1 MNNLIKLIFFIVLN
15 IIFIDVK
22 AFGNERIQEINQLN
36 AETLKVL
43 NIGLDECKK
52 MNFNTNNGGVLIYKL
67 MQDYLLIF
75 TRIRPK
81 LKKST
86 QRGSPPGTRAYEV
99 IIDGTSFNVKKSYY
113 SR

>member
-1 MNNLIKLIFFIVLN
+1 MNNLIKLIFFIALN
-15 IIFIDVK
+15 IVFLDVK
-22 AFGNERIQEINQLN
+22 VFANERIQEINQLN

-75 TRIRPK
+75 TKIRHK
-81 LKKST
+81 LKNNST
-86 QRGSPPGTRAYEV
+86 QRGSPHTRSYEV

>member
-1 MNNLIKLIFFIVLN
+1 MNNLKRFYFFIALN
-15 IIFIDVK
+15 IVFIDVK
-22 AFGNERIQEINQLN
+22 AFGNGRIQEINQLN

-43 NIGLDECKK
+43 SIGLDECNK

-75 TRIRPK
+75 TKIKPK
-81 LKKST
+81 LKNGST
-86 QRGSPPGTRAYEV
+86 QRGSPHTRSYEV

-113 SR
+113 SK